1 MFAWVSSL
9 RLRLLVAMVL
19 SAGVGLAAAAV
30 LYGNVEHSHEV
41 SEDRAK
47 ATNEAKV
54 VGSQLERGAGARQV
68 AALQELL
75 PNDRLTVLRGG
86 KVLFRGPSHAGRE
99 LELEVQVPFSGGA
112 VRLADYSSPK
122 DSSTTAAL
130 TLITAGVLALVIAA
144 AILTAT
150 LVSRSVRAPVGRA
163 IAAAD
168 RLAHGDLE
176 ARMGASGPT
185 ELAKLGQSFDD
196 MADRLERVDTDRRQ
210 FLADVAHEIATPVG
224 TISGFAQ
231 ALADGTA
238 ASETERAEASALIGA
253 ETRRLRALL
262 DDLRELTGLDLG
274 QGVRVGPLDLQP
286 FADEL
291 VARFH
296 VSAEHA
302 GVELHKDVRA
312 GTVITDVRLVETI
325 ASNLLSNAI
334 RYTPK
339 GGRVDVGI
347 RHRRGEL
354 VISVRDTGVGI
365 APEHRQRIFERL
377 YRVDQ
382 TRDRASG
389 GSGLG
394 LSIAFRAAQSLG
406 GHIELDSEIGRGSEF
421 RLIVPVG

>member
-19 SAGVGLAAAAV
+19 SAALGLAGAAV
-30 LYGNVEHSHEV
+30 LYGKVEQSHEV

-47 ATNEAKV
+47 ATNEAKT
-54 VGSQLERGAGARQV
+54 VGAQLEGGAGIRQL

-75 PNDRLTVLRGG
+75 LNDRLTVRRGG
-86 KVLFRGPSHAGRE
+86 TVIFRGPRHADRE
-99 LELEVQVPFSGGA
+99 LELTVRVPFSGG
-112 VRLADYSSPK
+112 VVWLADYSSPK
-122 DSSTTAAL
+122 DSSTTVAL

-150 LVSRSVRAPVGRA
+150 LVTRSVRAPVGRA

-168 RLAHGDLE
+168 RLAHGDLG

-185 ELAKLGQSFDD
+185 ELVKLGQSFDE

-238 ASETERAEASALIGA
+238 ASETERAEARALIGA

-262 DDLRELTGLDLG
+262 DDLRELTSLDLG
-274 QGVRVGPLDLQP
+274 EGVRVGPLDLQP

-291 VARFH
+291 VARFR
-296 VSAEHA
+296 VSAEQA
-302 GVELHKDVRA
+302 EVKLKKDVRP
-312 GTVITDVRLVETI
+312 GTVVTDVRLVEAV

-334 RYTPK
+334 RYTAK
-339 GGRVDVGI
+339 RGSVDVRI
-347 RHRRGEL
+347 RRRRGEL
-354 VISVRDTGVGI
+354 VISVRDTGIGI
-365 APEHRQRIFERL
+365 PPEHQQRIFERL

-406 GHIELDSEIGRGSEF
+406 GRIELDSEIGRGSEF
-421 RLIVPVG
+421 RLIVPVD